1 MNEFEITLTREEF
14 LGSFGLP
21 EEKLKKSGAIR
32 KY

>member
-21 EEKLKKSGAIR
+21 EEKLKIWSH
-32 KY
+32 